1 MVSNS
6 NKVWDRSSS
15 DQTSPS
21 LCCVCMGYTQG
32 WRIHYG
38 PSCLKKRVWCSG
50 WLCSQMA
57 NVKSGAEASYSLNT
71 AVRYALQKVKKWPQ
85 SFLGQLWTSCEA
97 SSYMADNFAFCDQ
110 FDLNWQWQWEVG
122 YSQWQ
127 QWLTVTPTPCDK
139 QTQKTTPSFTYVR
152 ESGAGAGAG
161 VGLTLGFSIR
171 QLLKTR
177 RHSHSHTKEFM
188 LGSGDD
194 HISLLQHPPVLIPG
208 DMASL

>member
-1 MVSNS
+1 
-6 NKVWDRSSS
+6 
-15 DQTSPS
+15 
-21 LCCVCMGYTQG
+21 
-32 WRIHYG
+32 
-38 PSCLKKRVWCSG
+38 
-50 WLCSQMA
+50 MA
-57 NVKSGAEASYSLNT
+57 NVKSGARAFYSLYT

-97 SSYMADNFAFCDQ
+97 SSYMAGNFAFCNQ

-122 YSQWQ
+122 YSHRARYSKTQWQ

-152 ESGAGAGAG
+152 GSGAGAG
-161 VGLTLGFSIR
+161 VGLTLGFSIH
-171 QLLKTR
+171 QLLKTH

-188 LGSGDD
+188 FGSGDD